1 MNNNRSQSNRIQ
13 SVKMESA
20 KMKSANTGYY
30 GQKLYR
36 KHLHLYINEKSQR
49 NNMKQKT
56 SILALAS
63 YLPDKKITN
72 QDLEKILDTS
82 NEWIV
87 KRTGIANRHI
97 MTDQDTVTSM
107 AISNCAPLIEIAAKE
122 KRAITSVIVATST
135 SLTMPSIAC
144 QVCNHY
150 DIDNA
155 FAFDVNAACSGFI
168 YALNLAND
176 RIKNHQ
182 EDCILVIGVDAMS
195 QIIDWKDRSTA
206 VLFGDGSGAV
216 LLNRSDRSG
225 LVAIKCGS
233 SANGSEMLKTES
245 KNGQSQLTMQ
255 GKEVFKY
262 AVEKLF
268 QAASNLLSEHHIDVE
283 SIDWIVPHQAN
294 IRILQQ
300 LMKKL
305 CIPEHKLILTL
316 KNHANTSAASIP
328 LALDSATKSGKIK
341 RGDRLLF
348 LAFGAGFTWGAAILD
363 Y

>member
-1 MNNNRSQSNRIQ
+1 MD
-13 SVKMESA
+13 K
-20 KMKSANTGYY
+20 
-30 GQKLYR
+30 
-36 KHLHLYINEKSQR
+36 
-49 NNMKQKT
+49 KT
-56 SILALAS
+56 NILASSS

-72 QDLEKILDTS
+72 QDLENSLDTT

-87 KRTGIANRHI
+87 KRTGISNRYV
-97 MTDQDTVTSM
+97 MTEQETVKSM
-107 AISNCAPLIEIAAKE
+107 AINSCAPLINIATKE
-122 KRAITSVIVATST
+122 KRNITSVIVATST

-144 QVCNHY
+144 LVCNHFN
-150 DIDNA
+150 IDNA

-168 YALNLAND
+168 YALNLAHD
-176 RIKNHQ
+176 RIQKPQ

-195 QIIDWKDRSTA
+195 KIVDWKDRSTA

-216 LLNRSDRSG
+216 LLNRSDTAG
-225 LVAIKCGS
+225 LIAIDCGS
-233 SANGSEMLKTES
+233 SAYGCEMLKTEC

-268 QAASNLLSEHHIDVE
+268 QSASNLLSQHHIDIE